1 MEFNYN
7 DSDKKKKIITIA
19 AIMIIACIIIAVVIF
34 IMTNEDLFTNNPS
47 NSSTPSEQQTGIE
60 SPTINS
66 SDPTASNN
74 ARQPKEIKIRYEN
87 DMLIFEGLSK
97 ECEFNT
103 VFENSKDYILMN
115 TDIQMIQRKHHGTI
129 LTISQLCIF
138 LSCLMNIILI
148 NIRKM
153 RFFQI
158 MQSSRK
164 LRSLRI

>member
-47 NSSTPSEQQTGIE
+47 NSSTPSNQQTGSE
-60 SPTINS
+60 NPATNS

-97 ECEFNT
+97 VSIQYC
-103 VFENSKDYILMN
+103 FENNKDYILMN